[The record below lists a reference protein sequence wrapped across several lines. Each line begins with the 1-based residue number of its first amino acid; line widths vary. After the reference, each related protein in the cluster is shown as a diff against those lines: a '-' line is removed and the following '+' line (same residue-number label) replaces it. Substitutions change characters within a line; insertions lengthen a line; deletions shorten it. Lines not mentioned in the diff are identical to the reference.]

1 MGEILEVNATAEST
15 EEPKES
21 INIETSDSSVDNSNE
36 NFESVDNSSHVI
48 NDSSNY
54 QSTDNSSFETSKENE
69 SNIMIN
75 INLSY
80 MKAVRPELTD
90 EQIKQIASAKFVGPD
105 RIFHYAFLW
114 GDENSSD
121 LTREFFTK
129 DTDLWDNILGK
140 SARPLT
146 WDHAQ
151 DPTFKSNPII
161 GKTVDWGDDELG
173 RWTLS
178 VLDNAHMYYRA
189 ISELID
195 NGIIGTSSDS
205 APQYVEREKRGKSA
219 WLKTWP
225 WFASALTATPCEPR
239 MIGTVD
245 FFKNLGV
252 ILPDPEALDLQVRAA
267 KIKSKKLFQFNDIFG
282 DLR

>member
-1 MGEILEVNATAEST
+1 MDEPMEVTST
-15 EEPKES
+15 PDSEKEPEEKVS
-21 INIETSDSSVDNSNE
+21 IETTDNSVDSSV
-36 NFESVDNSSHVI
+36 HTI

-54 QSTDNSSFETSKENE
+54 QPTDNSSFETSKENDA
-69 SNIMIN
+69 NIMVN

-80 MKAVRPELTD
+80 MKAIRPELT
-90 EQIKQIASAKFVGPD
+90 EQQIKQLATAKFVGPD

-114 GDENSSD
+114 GDEKVPD
-121 LTREFFTK
+121 LTQEFFTP
-129 DTDLWDNILGK
+129 DTNFWDNSLGK

-151 DPTFKSNPII
+151 DPSFKASPII

-178 VLDNAHMYYRA
+178 VLDNAHAYYRA
-189 ISELID
+189 VSELVEKSV
-195 NGIIGTSSDS
+195 IGTSSDS
-205 APQYVEREKRGKSA
+205 APQYVERVPKGKST

-239 MIGTVD
+239 MVGTVD
-245 FFKNLGV
+245 FFKSLGV
-252 ILPDPEALDLQVRAA
+252 ILPGSEVSGKQVRTA
-267 KIKSKKLFQFNDIFG
+267 KIRAKKIFQFGDIFG
-282 DLR
+282 DIK